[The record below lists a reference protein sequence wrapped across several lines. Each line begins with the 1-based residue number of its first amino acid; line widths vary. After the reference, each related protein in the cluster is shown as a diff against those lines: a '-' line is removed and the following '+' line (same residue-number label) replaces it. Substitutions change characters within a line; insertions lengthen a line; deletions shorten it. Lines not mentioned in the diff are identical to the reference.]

1 MRQTGTA
8 AKTTAELFK
17 KKNKPELKAEELA
30 RQ

>member
-1 MRQTGTA
+1 MKQRGTA
-8 AKTTAELFK
+8 AKPTAELF